1 MILRSKGKPK
11 LEWLP
16 AATSTA
22 TTYGALGKMDGS
34 GHVVNGN
41 ATSGDH
47 VGIIMRA
54 VVSTDADYAKV
65 KKIPVDLLT
74 PEDEIIADVVGTLTT
89 ALVGTRMDLDSTG
102 ANVNAAGTSKNVVTC
117 VGFISATKGYF
128 KVNAMQ
134 TTEGVA
140 ST

>member
-1 MILRSKGKPK
+1 MKLISGKAK

-16 AATSTA
+16 KAASTA
-22 TTYGALGKMDGS
+22 MTYGALAKMDGT

-47 VGIIMRA
+47 VGIIMRK
-54 VVSTDADYAKV
+54 VLSTDDDYALNTKV
-65 KKIPVDLLT
+65 PVQMLD
-74 PEDEIIADVVGTLTT
+74 PNDIVEADVSGTLTT
-89 ALVGTRMDLDSTG
+89 AMVGNRYDLT
-102 ANVNAAGTSKNVVTC
+102 AAGDTVNVAAQSKNVVTC
-117 VGFISATKGYF
+117 VGFISATKGLF

-134 TTEGVA
+134 VYEGVI

>member
-1 MILRSKGKPK
+1 MIKLISGKAK

-16 AATSTA
+16 KAASTA
-22 TTYGALGKMDGS
+22 MTYGALAKMDGS

-47 VGIIMRA
+47 VGIIMRK
-54 VVSTDADYAKV
+54 VVSTDDDYALNSKV
-65 KKIPVDLLT
+65 PVQMLD
-74 PEDEIIADVVGTLTT
+74 PNDVIEADVTGTLTT
-89 ALVGTRMDLDSTG
+89 AQVGNRMDLTAAADT
-102 ANVNAAGTSKNVVTC
+102 VNAAASAKGVVTC
-117 VGFISATKGYF
+117 VGFISATKGLF

>member
-1 MILRSKGKPK
+1 MILRSNGKPK

-16 AATSTA
+16 KAASTA
-22 TTYGALGKMDGS
+22 MTYGALAKMDGT

-47 VGIIMRA
+47 VGIIMRK
-54 VVSTDADYAKV
+54 VVSTDADYALNSKV
-65 KKIPVDLLT
+65 PVDFLS
-74 PEDEIIADVVGTLTT
+74 PEDTVIADVSGTLT
-89 ALVGTRMDLDSTG
+89 AAMVGNAYDLTSAGDTV
-102 ANVNAAGTSKNVVTC
+102 NVAAQSKKVVTC

-134 TTEGVA
+134 TTEGVP